1 MWKLR
6 QSHRKRESQLVRQ
19 IRGWIKWKDVDQTVK
34 TSSFKITKFWKP
46 NVQHQYK
53 IKLKIYWARPHQ
65 PEQDSVSPQP
75 FPPIRKLP
83 QASYP
88 HPSEGRQNENH
99 NHRKLT
105 ELITWITALSNSM
118 KLWAMSCTATQDRW
132 VMLESSDKTWSTGEG
147 NSKPLQHSCLENA
160 MNSMKRQKDMTLR
173 DDLPKSV
180 GAHYAPGEEQRAIT
194 NSSRKMKWLSQRRN
208 VTQLW
213 MCLVVKIKSNVVKNN
228 IA

>member
-1 MWKLR
+1 MESDSIKSDGERQILYSITYMWKLR

-88 HPSEGRQNENH
+88 HLLEGRQNANH
-99 NHRKLT
+99 KHRKPT
-105 ELITWITALSNSM
+105 KMITWIKTVCNLM
-118 KLWAMSCTATQDRW
+118 KLWTMPYRASKDRW
-132 VMLESSDKTWSTGEG
+132 VMVESSDKTPSGEG
-147 NSKPLQHSCLENA
+147 NGKPLQHSCLENT
-160 MNSMKRQKDMTLR
+160 MSSMKRQKHMTLKDEPLR
-173 DDLPKSV
+173 SEHV
-180 GAHYAPGEEQRAIT
+180 
-194 NSSRKMKWLSQRRN
+194 
-208 VTQLW
+208 
-213 MCLVVKIKSNVVKNN
+213 
-228 IA
+228 